1 MKNYKIFSLFALFFV
16 VTQSCDN
23 SDLELVNPNALIP
36 ETYFANEEQIKSAV
50 NASYAQ
56 NQVNALYGR
65 LLFYMYDNMG
75 QDNSPNPQQEA
86 NKVTYNNFT
95 FDSSNNEIAE
105 YWNSCFRGINK
116 ANFVIS
122 NIDRI
127 NAIQESELAQDIK
140 NKYIAEARF
149 LRGHYYF
156 LLVTRFGGV
165 PLYESLRDESEST
178 IGLPRSTEDQVYDLI
193 IDDFRF
199 AADNLFSRD
208 QEVTGRATKG
218 AALAY
223 LGKALLYQEQ
233 YAEAYDAFDDITGYD
248 LEESYFDNFKEETE
262 HGIESLFEIEFDRA
276 LGTSTKWDSNVNGE
290 GFNESTF
297 RGQDYGVLD
306 WFNVYPSQ
314 DLLDEYEEGDIRSA
328 ENFYFVGDTYADGNG
343 GGVIEESDLST
354 TAGIRPAGW
363 RKYQN
368 YYRRTAE
375 EQESSIN
382 FKVIRYADVLLM
394 KAEAANETSRT
405 PEAIDLINRVR
416 DRAGLDDIQDNL
428 SQTQVFDAIVHERKV
443 ELAGEQVRFNDIVRW
458 GISNTELAG
467 TGFQQGKHELWPIPD
482 REISSNESITQAD
495 QNSGY

>member
-1 MKNYKIFSLFALFFV
+1 MKNYKIYALFALVFV
-16 VTQSCDN
+16 MTQSCDESN
-23 SDLELVNPNALIP
+23 LELVNPNALSP
-36 ETYFANEEQIKSAV
+36 ETFFTNEEQLRSAV

-56 NQVNALYGR
+56 NQTNALYSR

-86 NKVTYNNFT
+86 NKLTYSRFT
-95 FDSSNNEIAE
+95 FDSSNTEIADF
-105 YWNSCFRGINK
+105 WDSCFKGINK

-122 NIDRI
+122 NIERI
-127 NAIQESELAQDIK
+127 NEIPESIMSERLK

-149 LRGHYYF
+149 LRGHYYY
-156 LLVTRFGGV
+156 LLATRFSGV
-165 PLYESLRDESEST
+165 PLFSGLPESSEGIPRATRDEVFA
-178 IGLPRSTEDQVYDLI
+178 QI
-193 IDDFRF
+193 IEDFRF
-199 AADNLFSRD
+199 AAENLFERG
-208 QEVTGRATKG
+208 EELNGRATKG

-223 LGKALLYQEQ
+223 LGKALLFQKQ
-233 YAEAYDAFDDITGYD
+233 YDLAYDAFDDIVGYD
-248 LEESYFDNFKEETE
+248 LEDNYFDNFKEETE

-276 LGTSTKWDSNVNGE
+276 IGTANKWDSNVSAQ

-306 WFNVYPSQ
+306 WFNVYPSL
-314 DLLDEYEEGDIRSA
+314 DLLEEYEEGDIRLE
-328 ENFYFVGDTYADGNG
+328 ENFYFEGDTYNNG
-343 GGVIEESDLST
+343 EGVIVASDLST

-375 EQESSIN
+375 EQESGIN

-405 PEAIDLINRVR
+405 PEAITLINRVR
-416 DRAGLDDIQDNL
+416 ERAELNPIADNL
-428 SQTQVFDAIVHERKV
+428 SQQQVFDAIVHERKV
-443 ELAGEQVRFNDIVRW
+443 ELAGEQVRFDDIIRW
-458 GISNTELAG
+458 GIASTELAG

-482 REISSNESITQAD
+482 REISANDAINQED
-495 QNSGY
+495 QNPGY

>member
-1 MKNYKIFSLFALFFV
+1 MRNYKIFALFALIFV
-16 VTQSCDN
+16 VTQSCDE

-36 ETYFANEEQIKSAV
+36 ETYFVNEIQVRSAV

-65 LLFYMYDNMG
+65 LLFYMYDNMA

-86 NKVTYNNFT
+86 NKVTYNRFT
-95 FDSSNNEIAE
+95 FDSSNTEIAE
-105 YWNSCFRGINK
+105 FWDSCFRGINK

-127 NAIQESELAQDIK
+127 NEISETVLSQSLK

-165 PLYESLRDESEST
+165 PLFEALPENTE
-178 IGLPRSTEDQVYDLI
+178 GLPRSTKEQIYELI
-193 IDDFRF
+193 NADFRF
-199 AADNLFSRD
+199 AADNLFLKGDESN
-208 QEVTGRATKG
+208 GRATKG

-223 LGKALLYQEQ
+223 LGKALLFQKK

-248 LEESYFDNFKEETE
+248 LEDNYFDNFKEETE

-276 LGTSTKWDSNVNGE
+276 LGTGAKWDSNVSGE

-306 WFNVYPSQ
+306 WFNVYPSN
-314 DLLDEYEEGDIRSA
+314 DLLDEYEEGDIRSD
-328 ENFYFVGDTYADGNG
+328 ENFYFIGDTYNNG
-343 GGVIEESDLST
+343 EGVILESDLST

-394 KAEAANETSRT
+394 KAEAANETNRT
-405 PEAIDLINRVR
+405 PEAIGLINRVR
-416 DRAGLDDIQDNL
+416 ERANLDDLEDNL
-428 SQTQVFDAIVHERKV
+428 TKQQVFEALVHERKV
-443 ELAGEQVRFNDIVRW
+443 ELAGEQVRFDDIIRW
-458 GISNTELAG
+458 GIAGTELAG

-482 REISSNESITQAD
+482 REISSNDAISQED
-495 QNSGY
+495 QNPGY